1 MFNKS
6 AKLFPKIILPIAIIV
21 LSLNEL
27 KLQFQDVMIYTSTER
42 IAIALMNHLQILLH
56 ILLVVISLLIIIKP
70 KPVRVTMIE
79 SLTFVNFINFV
90 LVIAN
95 IGNHYEVNTRF
106 LLFNGIFALIYLVF
120 SIVFY
125 LYKSSLNSSTKNRKI
140 FILIVVLF
148 LIDRGIFL
156 IIFNNR

>member
-6 AKLFPKIILPIAIIV
+6 AKLFPKIILLIAIIL

-27 KLQFQDVMIYTSTER
+27 KLQFQDVLIYTSTER

-56 ILLVVISLLIIIKP
+56 IFLVVISLLIIIKP
-70 KPVRVTMIE
+70 NPVRVTMIV

-95 IGNHYEVNTRF
+95 IGNHYEINTGF
-106 LLFNGIFALIYLVF
+106 LLFNGIFALIYLVL
-120 SIVFY
+120 SILFF
-125 LYKSSLNSSTKNRKI
+125 LYKSSLNASTINRQL
-140 FILIVVLF
+140 FILIVILF
-148 LIDRGIFL
+148 LLDRCVFL
-156 IIFNNR
+156 IIFNN

>member
-6 AKLFPKIILPIAIIV
+6 AKLFPKIILPIAIIL

-27 KLQFQDVMIYTSTER
+27 KLQFQDVLIYTSTER

-56 ILLVVISLLIIIKP
+56 IFLVVISLLIIIKP
-70 KPVRVTMIE
+70 NPVRVTMIV

-95 IGNHYEVNTRF
+95 IGNHYEINTGF
-106 LLFNGIFALIYLVF
+106 LLFNGIFALIYLVL
-120 SIVFY
+120 SILFF
-125 LYKSSLNSSTKNRKI
+125 LYKSSLNASTINRQL
-140 FILIVVLF
+140 FILIVILF
-148 LIDRGIFL
+148 LLDRCVFL
-156 IIFNNR
+156 IIFNNW

>member
-6 AKLFPKIILPIAIIV
+6 AKLFPKIILPIAIIL

-27 KLQFQDVMIYTSTER
+27 KLQFQDVLIYTSTER

-56 ILLVVISLLIIIKP
+56 FFLVVISLLIIIKP
-70 KPVRVTMIE
+70 NPVRVTMIV

-95 IGNHYEVNTRF
+95 IGNHYEINTGF
-106 LLFNGIFALIYLVF
+106 LLFNGIFALIYLVL
-120 SIVFY
+120 SILFF
-125 LYKSSLNSSTKNRKI
+125 LYKSSLNASTINRQL
-140 FILIVVLF
+140 FILIVILF
-148 LIDRGIFL
+148 LLDRCVFL
-156 IIFNNR
+156 IIFNN

>member
-6 AKLFPKIILPIAIIV
+6 AKLFPKIILPIAIIL

-27 KLQFQDVMIYTSTER
+27 KLQFQDVLIYTSTER

-56 ILLVVISLLIIIKP
+56 IFLVVISLLIIIKP
-70 KPVRVTMIE
+70 NPVRVTMIV

-95 IGNHYEVNTRF
+95 IGNHYEINTGF
-106 LLFNGIFALIYLVF
+106 LLFNGIFALIYLVL
-120 SIVFY
+120 SILFF
-125 LYKSSLNSSTKNRKI
+125 LYKSSLNASTINRQL
-140 FILIVVLF
+140 FILIVILF
-148 LIDRGIFL
+148 LLDRCVFL
-156 IIFNNR
+156 IIFNN